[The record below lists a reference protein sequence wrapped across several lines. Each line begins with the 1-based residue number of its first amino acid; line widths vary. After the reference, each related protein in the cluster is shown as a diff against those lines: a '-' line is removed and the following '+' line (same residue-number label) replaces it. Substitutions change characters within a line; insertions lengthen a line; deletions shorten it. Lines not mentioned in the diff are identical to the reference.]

1 MLKKYIVTIICDE
14 TKMQFV
20 LKSKMT
26 KKQLFDVLQEMY
38 DEYDSCNIDEYD
50 CKYINFAYII
60 STNEQ
65 MKIKCF

>member
-26 KKQLFDVLQEMY
+26 KKQLYDVLCKIY
-38 DEYDSCNIDEYD
+38 DDFDLCNIDEYD

-65 MKIKCF
+65 IKIKCF